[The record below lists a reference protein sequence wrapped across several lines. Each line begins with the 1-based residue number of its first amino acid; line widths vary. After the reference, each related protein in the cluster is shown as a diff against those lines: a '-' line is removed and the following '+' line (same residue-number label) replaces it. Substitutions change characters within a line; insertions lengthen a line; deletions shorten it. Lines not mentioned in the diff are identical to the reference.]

1 MEKLSDRL
9 QMIADNIRKGE
20 TMADIGTDHGFLPI
34 YLLKNEISP
43 RVIMSDVNSGPLARA
58 KENFCEAFGIE
69 GLSQEELLGKSMAEF
84 RLGSGLETIGTGEV
98 DDIVIAGMGGK
109 LIVEILMT
117 DFEKTAL
124 FKKFILQPRNGL
136 GHLRSYLNAAGFDI
150 EKELLVREADNICN
164 VIVVNVDAAKLKDIK
179 LSTEWFR
186 NYEPTPEEEYPA
198 VLTDGSPLNREYIEK
213 HLEKYREIAR
223 RINELSADGSDHEK
237 LQYVNGFIE
246 HLEGLK

>member
-1 MEKLSDRL
+1 
-9 QMIADNIRKGE
+9 MIADNIRKGE

-58 KENFCEAFGIE
+58 KQNYCEAFEITE
-69 GLSQEELLGKSMAEF
+69 GNADF
-84 RLGSGLETIGTGEV
+84 RLGSGLETVGVGEV

-117 DFEKTAL
+117 DFEKTAS
-124 FKKFILQPRNGL
+124 FKRFILQPRNGL

-164 VIVVNVDAAKLKDIK
+164 VIVVNVDTEKLKDIK

-198 VLTDGSPLNREYIEK
+198 VLADGTPLNREYLEK
-213 HLEKYREIAR
+213 HLEKNREIAMK
-223 RINELSADGSDHEK
+223 INELTADGSDHEK

>member
-1 MEKLSDRL
+1 
-9 QMIADNIRKGE
+9 
-20 TMADIGTDHGFLPI
+20 MADIGTDHGFLPI
-34 YLLKNEISP
+34 YLLKNGISP

-58 KENFCEAFGIE
+58 KQNYCESFGI
-69 GLSQEELLGKSMAEF
+69 AEVVGDINSNMVNHAVENADF
-84 RLGSGLETIGTGEV
+84 RLGSGLETIGIGEV

-117 DFEKTAL
+117 DFEKTAS
-124 FKKFILQPRNGL
+124 FKRFILQPRNGL

-164 VIVVNVDAAKLKDIK
+164 VIVVSVDSVKLKDIK

-198 VLTDGSPLNREYIEK
+198 VLADGTPLNREYLEK

-223 RINELSADGSDHEK
+223 KINELSADGSDHEK